1 MSAEMTCQAVD
12 ELAGAHA
19 LGALEHDEEEA
30 VARHLASCD
39 EPHVELRA
47 AIGVGETLAM
57 SVEPV
62 PPTAA
67 LRDRLMATI
76 ERMPQG
82 HRPAAAPAATP
93 ASERAARAGWLSW
106 LSPRVARPMALAA
119 VVALLALG
127 GWNLSL
133 QSQLAQRDAAL
144 RAVAAAIADGQAAFR
159 VEGSAGRGYV
169 VDTPGAGAAL
179 VVADLQGLPAGRL
192 YELWLIDAAGT
203 PVAVGTF
210 SPSDGAVAVIS
221 VERDLGG
228 FTTFAVTV
236 EAERVAAP
244 SSSPVMVG
252 DLTAG

>member
-1 MSAEMTCQAVD
+1 MSNQMTCQSVD

-19 LGALEHDEEEA
+19 LGALERDEEAA
-30 VARHLASCD
+30 VARHLATCD
-39 EPHVELRA
+39 QPHVELRSTG
-47 AIGVGETLAM
+47 GVGETLAM
-57 SVEPV
+57 SLDPV
-62 PPTAA
+62 SPTAA

-76 ERMPQG
+76 ERTPQA
-82 HRPAAAPAATP
+82 HRPAVAPAATP
-93 ASERAARAGWLSW
+93 ASETPAGADWLSW
-106 LSPRVARPMALAA
+106 LSPRVARPLALAA
-119 VVALLALG
+119 VVALLAVG
-127 GWNLSL
+127 GWSLSL
-133 QSQLAQRDAAL
+133 QSQLGQRDAAL

-179 VVADLQGLPAGRL
+179 VVADLQGLPADRL

-210 SPSDGAVAVIS
+210 SPSDGAVAVIP

-236 EAERVAAP
+236 EAQRVAAP
-244 SSSPVMVG
+244 SGTPVMVG
-252 DLTAG
+252 DLKAG

>member
-1 MSAEMTCQAVD
+1 MSNEMSCQAVD
-12 ELAGAHA
+12 ELVGAHA
-19 LGALEHDEEEA
+19 LGVLERGEETA

-39 EPHVELRA
+39 QPHAELRA

-57 SVEPV
+57 SLDPV

-76 ERMPQG
+76 ERTPQA
-82 HRPAAAPAATP
+82 HRPAVAPAATP
-93 ASERAARAGWLSW
+93 ASDATAGADWLSW
-106 LSPRVARPMALAA
+106 LSPRVARPLALAA
-119 VVALLALG
+119 VVALLAVG
-127 GWNLSL
+127 GWGLSL
-133 QSQLAQRDAAL
+133 QSQLGQRDAAL

-179 VVADLQGLPAGRL
+179 VVADLQGLPADHL

-203 PVAVGTF
+203 AVAVGTF

-221 VERDLGG
+221 VERDLRG
-228 FTTFAVTV
+228 FATFAVTV

-244 SSSPVMVG
+244 SGTPVMVG
-252 DLTAG
+252 DLKAA